1 MKDTEVECEVTD
13 KRKRREIRATDAEW
27 AGIKNAASAADLS
40 ISDYV
45 CRCALA
51 TGNLPRSKKS
61 PAILIRIEWA
71 LCELN
76 EILRG
81 IARELVSTG
90 KIEPKALNVLVQCE
104 GMLIKVESALRK
116 SGPVQ

>member
-13 KRKRREIRATDAEW
+13 KRKRREVRATDVEW
-27 AGIKNAASAADLS
+27 AGIKKAASAADLS

-45 CRCALA
+45 CRCALS
-51 TGNLPRSKKS
+51 TDNSLRSKPA

-76 EILRG
+76 DILRG

-90 KIEPKALNVLVQCE
+90 KIEPKPLDLLVQCE
-104 GMLIKVESALRK
+104 GLLIKIESALHK
-116 SGPVQ
+116 GGPSR